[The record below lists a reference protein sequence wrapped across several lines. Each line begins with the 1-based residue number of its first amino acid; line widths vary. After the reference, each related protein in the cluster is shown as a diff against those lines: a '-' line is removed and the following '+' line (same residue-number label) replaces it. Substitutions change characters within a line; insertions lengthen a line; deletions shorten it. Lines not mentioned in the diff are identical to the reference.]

1 MFYTH
6 MIHFQM
12 FLMRMYPLIAFVI
25 LFAIM
30 LLTYLFLRKKLYRSK
45 KCLAGIVILLVIG
58 LFWGVVQQYRAIKHD
73 KAVRNE
79 FGELVDPST
88 PFYKVTAG
96 DETFYFMNPKE
107 VNGRSMFYHSG
118 RNIVQPTS
126 VVRYTSLWAMD
137 LFPVEVLE
145 DFILEYKTFTMEQ
158 KVLSKAQYL
167 K

>member
-1 MFYTH
+1 
-6 MIHFQM
+6 
-12 FLMRMYPLIAFVI
+12 
-25 LFAIM
+25 
-30 LLTYLFLRKKLYRSK
+30 
-45 KCLAGIVILLVIG
+45 
-58 LFWGVVQQYRAIKHD
+58 
-73 KAVRNE
+73 
-79 FGELVDPST
+79 
-88 PFYKVTAG
+88 
-96 DETFYFMNPKE
+96 MNPKE